1 MSSPSQ
7 PSVALNDGNSIPT
20 VGLGVWQTPAADT
33 ERAAAAALAAGYRH
47 IDTAAAYGNEA
58 EVGRAV
64 AASGIAREDV
74 FLVTKLWNADHGY
87 DKTLKAFDASIAK
100 LGVDYLDLYLVH
112 WPMPESNTYVDTF
125 KAFAHLRD
133 QGRVRSIGV
142 SNFAP
147 EHLNILIDA
156 TGIVPAVNQIELHPL
171 MPQRELRELHASLGV
186 ATEAWSPLGQGS
198 LLENPTVTALAEAH
212 GKTPAQVLIRWHIQ
226 LGNIV
231 IPKSVNP
238 ERIVSNFDVFDFEL
252 SEQDISSIAS
262 LEDGTRLGPDPRT
275 FNFTG

>member
-47 IDTAAAYGNEA
+47 IDTAAAYGNET

-74 FLVTKLWNADHGY
+74 FLVTKLWNAEHGY

-100 LGVDYLDLYLVH
+100 LGVDYLDLYLIH

-147 EHLNILIDA
+147 EHL
-156 TGIVPAVNQIELHPL
+156 QHPDRRHRNR
-171 MPQRELRELHASLGV
+171 PC
-186 ATEAWSPLGQGS
+186 GQS
-198 LLENPTVTALAEAH
+198 
-212 GKTPAQVLIRWHIQ
+212 
-226 LGNIV
+226 
-231 IPKSVNP
+231 
-238 ERIVSNFDVFDFEL
+238 D
-252 SEQDISSIAS
+252 
-262 LEDGTRLGPDPRT
+262 
-275 FNFTG
+275 

>member
-64 AASGIAREDV
+64 AASGVAREDV

-100 LGVDYLDLYLVH
+100 LGVDYLDLYLIH

-125 KAFAHLRD
+125 KAFTHLRD

-142 SNFAP
+142 SNFLP

-171 MPQRELRELHASLGV
+171 MPQRELRELHAKLGV

-252 SEQDISSIAS
+252 SEQDIASIDT